1 MKALKARKRY
11 DDEQL
16 QLRRDA
22 ERKAEEEKIAAM
34 SEEERAVYLKEKKER
49 QMKAVE
55 ALRMLRLIGGPYSN
69 V

>member
-16 QLRRDA
+16 QLRREA

-34 SEEERAVYLKEKKER
+34 SEEERTAYLKEQKER

-55 ALRMLRLIGGPYSN
+55 ALRMLRLMGGPYSN